1 MKKAKKPETNEEIR
15 KRLSMFSLDGSNQDA
30 IYILKIGMGFEPLD
44 DLDYI
49 LKVLEERKQHKNNK

>member
-1 MKKAKKPETNEEIR
+1 MKKAKKPETN
-15 KRLSMFSLDGSNQDA
+15 A
-30 IYILKIGMGFEPLD
+30 IYRLKIGMGFEPLD

>member
-30 IYILKIGMGFEPLD
+30 IYRLKIGMGFEPLD

-49 LKVLEERKQHKNNK
+49 LKVLEERKQHKNHK